1 MTSKDTLFN
10 GLMSSA
16 VKSKSAASMVAVL
29 ALAGCASVAQ
39 QNAGPAPKVESKPS
53 TVSVEG
59 EISKVAKSIDAN
71 LKRLTEI
78 EETARKAPPV
88 VKPKVPDGPLT
99 AKISVL
105 WKGPAEGILAKV
117 AEDTGFR
124 FKVVGKE
131 PAIPLIVNIDVKN
144 EQVVE
149 VLRSI
154 GLQLGGAANV
164 NVSLR
169 DKVIEVVY
177 ASSN

>member
-1 MTSKDTLFN
+1 MTAKGAVFTE
-10 GLMSSA
+10 LMQA
-16 VKSKSAASMVAVL
+16 AIKTKSAAAMVAVV
-29 ALAGCASVAQ
+29 ALAGCATTTPPAAETKRVAE
-39 QNAGPAPKVESKPS
+39 PAPS
-53 TVSVEG
+53 TISVET
-59 EISKVAKSIDAN
+59 EFSKVARSIDAN

-78 EETARKAPPV
+78 EETARKAPPTP
-88 VKPKVPDGPLT
+88 KPRVPEGPLT
-99 AKISVL
+99 QRVSVL

-124 FKVVGKE
+124 FKTVGKE

-154 GLQLGGAANV
+154 GLQLGAAANV

-169 DKVIEVVY
+169 EKVIEVVY
-177 ASSN
+177 AGS